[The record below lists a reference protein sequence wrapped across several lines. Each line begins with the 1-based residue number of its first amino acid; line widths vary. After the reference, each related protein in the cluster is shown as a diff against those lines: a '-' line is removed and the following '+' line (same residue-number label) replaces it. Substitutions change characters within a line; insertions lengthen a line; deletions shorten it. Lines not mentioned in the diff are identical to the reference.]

1 MKRINIAIA
10 SPSDVQPERDAVLRI
25 FTRWN
30 EDNDPITLHP
40 VMWESAS
47 VPTLG
52 AHPQQILNQK
62 IIEKSELLVAILWS
76 RLGTPTPTA
85 PSGTVEEIQ
94 EFISEKGPGR
104 VMLYFCKRNLPHDI
118 DPAELARLQN
128 FKKEMKLK
136 GLLAEYETVSEF
148 EGLLYR
154 HLDHKVEELNRGELP
169 LPPKEKIKSAA
180 EQNAKKHGDQR
191 LNQLLDFGTKLP
203 DIARNFALRMDEFD
217 AIDGVDGTKKFYDLG
232 AHVYSS
238 VAASLDQALAYAH
251 ISSQSRGLLEGVSV
265 KLKRLAANLPDK
277 NDDFRDYWAAGRRIS
292 NEISAHVS
300 HAEKWER

>member
-30 EDNDPITLHP
+30 EANDPITLHP

-169 LPPKEKIKSAA
+169 LPPKEKIK
-180 EQNAKKHGDQR
+180 
-191 LNQLLDFGTKLP
+191 
-203 DIARNFALRMDEFD
+203 
-217 AIDGVDGTKKFYDLG
+217 
-232 AHVYSS
+232 
-238 VAASLDQALAYAH
+238 
-251 ISSQSRGLLEGVSV
+251 
-265 KLKRLAANLPDK
+265 
-277 NDDFRDYWAAGRRIS
+277 
-292 NEISAHVS
+292 
-300 HAEKWER
+300 